1 MEYFLPN
8 VDMSLM
14 FIIGSLSRTILS
26 LSCMMINKIVG
37 VCHIIII
44 PLLTVKECGH
54 LEWSLEPRVTKA
66 NGETVLLVNT
76 AKSVLLAILII

>member
-1 MEYFLPN
+1 M
-8 VDMSLM
+8 VH
-14 FIIGSLSRTILS
+14 
-26 LSCMMINKIVG
+26 IV
-37 VCHIIII
+37 II

-66 NGETVLLVNT
+66 NGETVLVNT